1 ILLLEPVW
9 SHLLCKFS
17 STFVF
22 KFCFWSLFGAIYCAS
37 SHPHLCLN
45 SAFGACFYCFSS
57 HPYLCLNSD
66 FGACLRAIYCAS
78 SHPHLCLN
86 SDFGACL
93 RAIYCASSHPHL
105 CLNSDFRAC
114 FYCGSSHP
122 HFCSNFDFGASFRA
136 IYCASSY
143 SSHLNLCLK
152 SDFRACLRA
161 IYCASSSNSHPHLCL
176 KSAFRACFYC
186 VSSHPHLCLNSDFRA
201 CFYCGSSHPHF
212 CSNFDFGASF
222 RAIFISCSSHL
233 NWCCNAALL
242 LLQAEPDPAFAFP
255 LAHTRS
261 HRCRAAIPL
270 FPLMLLCCF
279 FPAGVAGLSPAE
291 LAALRTFCSSS
302 ISRMQ
307 QEQPQKCRKLHWRI
321 PARPNQPGD
330 SCAVPAQLM
339 NRILLGNTRQA
350 VKQVT
355 EAEIH
360 EASTCPEC
368 QQKEAELARAAF
380 LRHKKT
386 LLQGALIQER
396 LEEQLYSRD
405 MLTLLGEALRSFPK
419 PAEDLWQRL
428 KDQEMK
434 NLHQP

>member
-1 ILLLEPVW
+1 MAAAPAESSKKGLGLSQ
-9 SHLLCKFS
+9 SHS
-17 STFVF
+17 
-22 KFCFWSLFGAIYCAS
+22 
-37 SHPHLCLN
+37 N
-45 SAFGACFYCFSS
+45 SALDYSGDTFEPLSEDEEEEESQAPGSWCSTEDLEGAAVSEV
-57 HPYLCLNSD
+57 LE
-66 FGACLRAIYCAS
+66 
-78 SHPHLCLN
+78 
-86 SDFGACL
+86 
-93 RAIYCASSHPHL
+93 
-105 CLNSDFRAC
+105 
-114 FYCGSSHP
+114 
-122 HFCSNFDFGASFRA
+122 
-136 IYCASSY
+136 
-143 SSHLNLCLK
+143 
-152 SDFRACLRA
+152 
-161 IYCASSSNSHPHLCL
+161 SSSPVAGPSP
-176 KSAFRACFYC
+176 AGMQ
-186 VSSHPHLCLNSDFRA
+186 SS
-201 CFYCGSSHPHF
+201 
-212 CSNFDFGASF
+212 
-222 RAIFISCSSHL
+222 
-233 NWCCNAALL
+233 
-242 LLQAEPDPAFAFP
+242 PAPEEESEAVG
-255 LAHTRS
+255 
-261 HRCRAAIPL
+261 AAIGKWIDAMGKGIDVKNQDPGIKPDKSL
-270 FPLMLLCCF
+270 ITA
-279 FPAGVAGLSPAE
+279 PAGVAGLSPAE